1 MRPAASLKSLKMKW
15 LWSGKEGEKAN
26 TMNTIIECVP
36 NFSEGRDPAIIAE
49 ITAVIEGVAEVMLLD
64 VDPGQDTNR
73 TVVTFAGPPEA
84 VLEAAFQAIKMAA
97 ELIDMTRHSGAHPRM
112 GATDVC
118 PLVPVAGV
126 TMAECVALAKK
137 LGQRVAE
144 ELQIPIYLYEEAAS
158 CEERRS
164 LAWLRSGEYEGLAE
178 KMQRPDFRPDFG
190 EPVFNARSGA
200 TVIGAREF
208 LIAYNVNLNT
218 RNVRLAKEIAN
229 RLREKGHTVKD
240 PQTGEKSTIPG
251 LLKAVR
257 AVGWYIDEYNMA
269 QISINLL
276 NYRTTPLYQVFEET
290 ERLAG
295 EYGLR
300 VTGSE
305 LVGLIPLAAMLA
317 CGRHF
322 LQKQGMSSGVS
333 EAELVRVAVQSLGLS
348 EVAAFAPEHKIVEYR
363 FREKGQLVSMTVQ
376 DFVDELASD
385 SPAPGG
391 GSIAALAGALSASLS
406 AMVANLTFG
415 KKGYEAV
422 WTEME
427 NLAVRAQELKQFFI
441 AAIDQDTAAF
451 NEVMAAIR
459 LPKKTEAEKV
469 HREERML
476 AANKLATM
484 VPFSV
489 LEKSLEVAELA
500 LQASEKGNR
509 NSLSDAGV
517 AGLTAAVTGLG
528 ALYNVLI
535 NLKQIADPEFNTD
548 MQGRALAL
556 NDRVEAT
563 VARVKVRVNE
573 ELLG

>member
-1 MRPAASLKSLKMKW
+1 
-15 LWSGKEGEKAN
+15 
-26 TMNTIIECVP
+26 
-36 NFSEGRDPAIIAE
+36 
-49 ITAVIEGVAEVMLLD
+49 
-64 VDPGQDTNR
+64 
-73 TVVTFAGPPEA
+73 
-84 VLEAAFQAIKMAA
+84 
-97 ELIDMTRHSGAHPRM
+97 
-112 GATDVC
+112 
-118 PLVPVAGV
+118 
-126 TMAECVALAKK
+126 
-137 LGQRVAE
+137 
-144 ELQIPIYLYEEAAS
+144 QIPVYLYEEAAVT
-158 CEERRS
+158 EERRS

-178 KMQRPDFRPDFG
+178 KLQRPEFRPDYG
-190 EPVFNARSGA
+190 AAAFNARSGA

-218 RNVRLAKEIAN
+218 RNVRLAKEIAG
-229 RLREKGHTVKD
+229 RLREKGRTVKNQ
-240 PQTGEKSTIPG
+240 QTGESETIPG

-276 NYRTTPLYQVFEET
+276 NYRTTPLYQVFEEA
-290 ERLAG
+290 ERLAA

-305 LVGLIPLAAMLA
+305 LVGLIPLEAMLA

-322 LQKQGMSSGVS
+322 LQKQGVSCGVS
-333 EAELVRVAVQSLGLS
+333 ETELVRVAVQSLGLS
-348 EVAAFAPEHKIVEYR
+348 EIATFEPEHKIVEYR
-363 FREKGQLVSMTVQ
+363 FREAGQLASMSLQ

-391 GSIAALAGALSASLS
+391 GSIAALAGALSAALS

-415 KKGYEAV
+415 KKGYEEV
-422 WTEME
+422 WGEME
-427 NLAVRAQELKQFFI
+427 TLAVRAQELKQFFI

-459 LPKKTEAEKV
+459 LPKKTEAEKT
-469 HREERML
+469 HREEQMM

-500 LQASEKGNR
+500 LQASKNGNR

-517 AGLTAAVTGLG
+517 AGLTAAVASLG
-528 ALYNVLI
+528 ALYNVQI
-535 NLKQIADPEFNTD
+535 NLKQISDSEFSAD
-548 MQGRALAL
+548 MQSRALAF
-556 NDRVEAT
+556 NDRVEA
-563 VARVKVRVNE
+563 VVEQVKAVLRKE
-573 ELLG
+573 MLE